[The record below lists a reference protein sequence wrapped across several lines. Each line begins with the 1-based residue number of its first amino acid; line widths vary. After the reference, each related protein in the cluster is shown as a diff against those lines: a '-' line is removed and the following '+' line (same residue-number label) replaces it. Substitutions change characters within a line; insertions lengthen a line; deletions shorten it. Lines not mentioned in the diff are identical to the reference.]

1 MKKIPIVEI
10 TLVILASLLYFAA
23 NLQRVAVPGAVF
35 TLLQTDLKTTAQS
48 IASLGSY
55 FMYVYALSQLVIGIF
70 ISKYGGF
77 KVITF
82 GAILFFIGSLIFPV
96 AQTLPLLYFSRI
108 LIGIGSASFY
118 LALIAETKKIVPH
131 KNFGVVLSIVLLVGF
146 MGGIVANAPLVICI
160 EKLGWRDTFWITGV
174 ATAIIAIIF
183 IAISRFTVSEQED
196 KTVKFNLSPFKSV
209 FSDYKNNVLYAFSF
223 INYGLYYVIQTVIGK
238 KFLEDFCLI
247 SDIKAAAVLS
257 IMGALYAFA
266 GSIIAFMSKLAVSRR
281 VVFMKIASFNTFFSF
296 VTILICLFLDFKEPF
311 IPSFLFCSLAFWGSL
326 SPLLVPHLHDI
337 NNSKI
342 AGTAVSVLTCGFCIT
357 VGILGNV
364 TGFFLDLFNNH
375 KSLNLPVF
383 HGNGAYIAI
392 FSFGLILAVIA
403 LVFVF
408 KIEESEKTKRIL
420 AHLKYLE
427 NAHIEKEGKN
437 EDLSQHSFHI

>member
-1 MKKIPIVEI
+1 MKRIPIAEI
-10 TLVILASLLYFAA
+10 ILVILASLLYFAA

-35 TLLQTDLKTTAQS
+35 TLLQTDLNTTAQS

-55 FMYVYALSQLVIGIF
+55 FMYVYAISQLVVGIF
-70 ISKYGGF
+70 IARYGGF

-82 GAILFFIGSLIFPV
+82 GAILFFVGSLIFPM
-96 AQTLPLLYFSRI
+96 AQTIPLLYFSRI

-118 LALIAETKKIVPH
+118 LSLIAETKRIVPH
-131 KNFGVVLSIVLLVGF
+131 KNFGVILSIVLLVGF
-146 MGGIVANAPLVICI
+146 MGGIVANAPLVLCI
-160 EKLGWRDTFWITGV
+160 AKLGWRDTFWITGI
-174 ATAIIAIIF
+174 ATAVIAILF
-183 IAISRFTVSEQED
+183 IAISKFTDSEKED
-196 KTVKFNLSPFKSV
+196 KEVKFNFSLFRSV
-209 FSDYKNNVLYAFSF
+209 FSDCRNNILYTFSF

-247 SDIKAAAVLS
+247 SDIKAATVLS

-281 VVFMKIASFNTFFSF
+281 VIFMKIAAFNTFCSF
-296 VTILICLFLDFKEPF
+296 LIILICLLIDYKKSF

-326 SPLLVPHLHDI
+326 SPLLVPHLHDT

-342 AGTAVSVLTCGFCIT
+342 AGTAVSILTCGFCIT
-357 VGILGNV
+357 VGILGNI

-375 KSLNLPVF
+375 KTLNIPVF

-392 FSFGLILAVIA
+392 FSFGLMLATIA
-403 LVFVF
+403 LIFVF
-408 KIEESEKTKRIL
+408 KIEESKKTKRIL
-420 AHLKYLE
+420 AHLRYLE
-427 NAHIEKEGKN
+427 KAHIEKKGKS
-437 EDLSQHSFHI
+437 EDLSRHSLHI